1 MRKKVDI
8 ITLMDVPNF
17 GSMLQAYA
25 TGILIEREGYD
36 VEFIDYYRINHSAWS
51 KFKIFIFDKS
61 LGNIVK
67 RFIYGCA
74 TLLFYSLLMKRL
86 RSSVKNRFKFTRYY
100 RTIEALEK
108 NPPKADLFM
117 TGSDQV
123 WNSVHNKSIDKALFL
138 SFVQGK
144 KVAFSA
150 SVGLESFPDNE
161 LAETKSLLDTYD
173 KISVRERHTKYYF
186 RKLGYKDTEQV
197 LDPTLMLTSDEWRD
211 IIGLKSRNDD
221 EQHYLLVYS
230 VERFNN
236 DFIFSQAK
244 KIAADLGLKT
254 YAISATFPV
263 KAKRYG
269 IDKVFALG
277 TIKQFLTLIANADY
291 VIASSFHGTAFSIN
305 FNKPFI
311 TILSEQFNIRM
322 KSLIEMIDV
331 SDRILTTQD
340 FSVKELSPIDYVN
353 INKVLNSER
362 EKSYRILRETLNV

>member
-1 MRKKVDI
+1 MKKKIDI

-25 TGILIEREGYD
+25 IGVLIEREGYD
-36 VEFIDYYRINHSAWS
+36 IEFIDYYRTDHSAWS
-51 KFKIFIFDKS
+51 KFKIFFFDKS

-74 TLLFYSLLMKRL
+74 TLVFYSFLMRRL
-86 RSSVKNRFKFTRYY
+86 RSFVKNRFKFTKFYHSL
-100 RTIEALEK
+100 EALEK
-108 NPPKADLFM
+108 DPPKADLFM

-123 WNSVHNKSIDKALFL
+123 WNSVHNKCIDKALFL
-138 SFVQGK
+138 SFAQGK

-150 SVGLESFPDNE
+150 SVGIESFPENE
-161 LAETKSLLDTYD
+161 LAETKSFLDTYD
-173 KISVRERHTKYYF
+173 KISVRERHTKDYF
-186 RKLGYKDTEQV
+186 RELGYKGTEQV
-197 LDPTLMLTSDEWRD
+197 LDPTLILTADEWCEVV
-211 IIGLKSRNDD
+211 GLESKNEVD
-221 EQHYLLVYS
+221 EHYLLVYS

-263 KAKRYG
+263 KAKRHS

-277 TIKQFLTLIANADY
+277 TIEQFLTLIANADY

-311 TILSEQFNIRM
+311 TILPEQFNIRM
-322 KSLIEMIDV
+322 KSLVEMIDV
-331 SDRILTTQD
+331 SDRILTTKD
-340 FSVKELSPIDYVN
+340 FNVKELPPIDYVS
-353 INKVLNSER
+353 INNVLNNER
-362 EKSYRILRETLNV
+362 EKSMKVLRATLNV

>member
-173 KISVRERHTKYYF
+173 KISVRERHTKDYF

-197 LDPTLMLTSDEWRD
+197 LDPTLMLTADEWRD
-211 IIGLKSRNDD
+211 IIGLKSRNAD

>member
-1 MRKKVDI
+1 
-8 ITLMDVPNF
+8 MDVPNF

-173 KISVRERHTKYYF
+173 KISVRERHTKDYF

-197 LDPTLMLTSDEWRD
+197 LDPTLMLTADEWRD

>member
-1 MRKKVDI
+1 
-8 ITLMDVPNF
+8 
-17 GSMLQAYA
+17 
-25 TGILIEREGYD
+25 
-36 VEFIDYYRINHSAWS
+36 
-51 KFKIFIFDKS
+51 
-61 LGNIVK
+61 
-67 RFIYGCA
+67 
-74 TLLFYSLLMKRL
+74 MKRL

-173 KISVRERHTKYYF
+173 KISVRERHTKDYF

-197 LDPTLMLTSDEWRD
+197 LDPTLMLTADEWRD

-277 TIKQFLTLIANADY
+277 TIKQFLTLIA
-291 VIASSFHGTAFSIN
+291 FSIN

>member
-173 KISVRERHTKYYF
+173 KISVRERHTKDYF

-197 LDPTLMLTSDEWRD
+197 LDPTLMLTADEWRD

-254 YAISATFPV
+254 YAISVTFPV

>member
-1 MRKKVDI
+1 MKKKIDV

-25 TGILIEREGYD
+25 TGIFIEREGYD
-36 VEFIDYYRINHSAWS
+36 IEFIDYYRANHSAWN

-67 RFIYGCA
+67 RIVYGCA
-74 TLLFYSLLMKRL
+74 TLVFYSFLMRRL
-86 RSSVKNRFKFTRYY
+86 RSFVKKRFKFTKFY
-100 RTIEALEK
+100 RNLEALEK

-123 WNSVHNKSIDKALFL
+123 WNSVHNKCIDKALFL

-150 SVGLESFPDNE
+150 SVGIESFPENE
-161 LAETKSLLDTYD
+161 LAETKSLLDTYE
-173 KISVRERHTKYYF
+173 KISVRERHTKNYLQ
-186 RKLGYKDTEQV
+186 KLGYKDIKQV
-197 LDPTLMLTSDEWRD
+197 LDPTLMLTADEWRK
-211 IIGLKSRNDD
+211 IVGIESKN
-221 EQHYLLVYS
+221 ETNEHYLLVYS

-244 KIAADLGLKT
+244 TIAADLGLKT

-263 KAKRYG
+263 KAKQYG
-269 IDKVFALG
+269 IDKVFVLG

-291 VIASSFHGTAFSIN
+291 VVASSFHGTAFSIN

-322 KSLIEMIDV
+322 KSLVEMINV
-331 SDRILTTQD
+331 SDRILTTKKNDIKKMQ
-340 FSVKELSPIDYVN
+340 PIDYAS
-353 INKVLNSER
+353 INKILNNER
-362 EKSYRILRETLNV
+362 EKSINVLRETLNV